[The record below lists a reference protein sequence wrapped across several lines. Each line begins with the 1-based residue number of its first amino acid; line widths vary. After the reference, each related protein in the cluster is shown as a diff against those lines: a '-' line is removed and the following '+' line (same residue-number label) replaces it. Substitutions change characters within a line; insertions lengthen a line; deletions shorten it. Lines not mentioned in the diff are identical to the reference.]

1 MLKNKNVTIK
11 DVANLAN
18 VSISTVSRVLNGLDR
33 VSPKTKSK
41 IKKAIR
47 ELNYVQNPIAAAMIT
62 GHTNIILVLVPDFIN
77 HFFSSVIQG
86 IEHYL
91 KQNGFSAMVYS
102 TGENGDIDYDLLYS
116 KLNAFIDGLIIIPS
130 SDHFFEYFEYKKWN
144 KPCVIADR
152 NIPGSVFDAV
162 VIDNFGGIY
171 KLCSILISANHTK
184 IAIIAG
190 STRLCVGLGRLNG
203 YKQALKDHSI
213 QIREEYIRRGT
224 LYQST
229 GYSQTKELLSLSDP
243 PTAIIAGNNLI
254 CEGCILALDDL
265 GLKIGEDISLVGFN
279 DHLLARVVKP
289 GITVVE
295 GPTIKMG
302 ELAAQRLLCL
312 LRGKD
317 FTENR
322 EVTLDVTLIQ
332 RNSVK
337 LL

>member
-1 MLKNKNVTIK
+1 MLKNKNRTIK
-11 DVANLAN
+11 DVANRAN
-18 VSISTVSRVLNGLDR
+18 VSISTVSRVLNQLDR

-47 ELNYVQNPIAAAMIT
+47 ELNYVKNPVATAMIT
-62 GHTNIILVLVPDFIN
+62 GYTNIILVLVPDFIN

-86 IEHYL
+86 IEYYL

-102 TGENGDIDYDLLYS
+102 TGENGDIDYNLLRL

-130 SDHFFEYFEYKKWN
+130 SDHFFQNFEYKKWN

-152 NIPGSVFDAV
+152 YIPGSGFNAV
-162 VIDNFGGIY
+162 VVDNFGGIY

-190 STRLCVGLGRLNG
+190 STRLCVGLGRLDG
-203 YKQALKDHSI
+203 YKQALRDHSI
-213 QIREEYIRRGT
+213 QIRDEYIRRGA

-229 GYSQTKELLSLSDP
+229 GYSQTKELLSLTDP

-254 CEGCILALDDL
+254 CEGCMLALDDL
-265 GLKIGEDISLVGFN
+265 DLKIGEDISLVGFD
-279 DHLLARVVKP
+279 DHILARVAKP

-295 GPTIKMG
+295 SPTIKMG
-302 ELAAQRLLCL
+302 ELAAQRLLDL
-312 LRGKD
+312 LEGKD
-317 FTENR
+317 FSKNR
-322 EVTLDVTLIQ
+322 EVTLDVSLIQ

>member
-1 MLKNKNVTIK
+1 MLKNKNFTIK
-11 DVANLAN
+11 DVANRAN

-33 VSPKTKSK
+33 VNPKTKRK

-47 ELNYVQNPIAAAMIT
+47 ELNYFKNPVATAMIT

-86 IEHYL
+86 IEYHL

-102 TGENGDIDYDLLYS
+102 TGENGDVDYELLRL
-116 KLNAFIDGLIIIPS
+116 KLNAFIDGLIIIPC
-130 SDHFFEYFEYKKWN
+130 SDNFFDHFEYKKWN
-144 KPCVIADR
+144 KPCVITDR
-152 NIPGSVFDAV
+152 DIARSEFDAV
-162 VIDNFGGIY
+162 VVDNFGGIY
-171 KLCSILISANHTK
+171 KLCSILIAANHKK

-190 STRLCVGLGRLNG
+190 STRLCVGQGRLNG
-203 YKQALKDHSI
+203 YKQALKDNSI
-213 QIREEYIRRGT
+213 KIREEYIRRGA

-254 CEGCILALDDL
+254 SEGCILALNDL
-265 GLKIGEDISLVGFN
+265 GLKIGEDISLVGFD
-279 DHLLARVVKP
+279 DHLLARLVKP

-302 ELAAQRLLCL
+302 ELAAQRLLDL

-317 FTENR
+317 FNENR
-322 EVTLDVTLIQ
+322 KVTLDVNLIQ
-332 RNSVK
+332 RNSVTK
-337 LL
+337 L